1 MEALG
6 REPDEKLVCFR
17 QVESK
22 VNLMWHQ
29 DNTISYQRRKYW

>member
-1 MEALG
+1 MEPFE
-6 REPDEKLVCFR
+6 RELSVQMMCFR
-17 QVESK
+17 QVDSK